1 MAVSRTIS
9 TVAIWGAVVAVA
21 YIAPPTAV
29 GLAVIGLV
37 ATMFVWRSV

>member
-9 TVAIWGAVVAVA
+9 TVAVWGAVVAIA

-29 GLAVIGLV
+29 GMAIVGFFT
-37 ATMFVWRSV
+37 TMFIWRSV

>member
-9 TVAIWGAVVAVA
+9 TVAVWGAVAAIA

-29 GLAVIGLV
+29 GLAIVGLF
-37 ATMFVWRSV
+37 ATMFIWRSV